1 MFINCLIVFH
11 THNDMTM
18 LRTTSEQKLQKCLQ
32 IYYQFILKF
41 LCIDTPVRSE
51 FDIRLQR
58 LQEKH
63 AQDTPEFKLRVWAKM
78 LLTYIQHSLSSS
90 NF

>member
-1 MFINCLIVFH
+1 MFANLLPVYSKIPI
-11 THNDMTM
+11 
-18 LRTTSEQKLQKCLQ
+18 
-32 IYYQFILKF
+32 
-41 LCIDTPVRSE
+41 CIDTPVRSE
-51 FDIRLQR
+51 FDIRLQH

-78 LLTYIQHSLSSS
+78 LVMYIQHSLSSS

>member
-1 MFINCLIVFH
+1 M
-11 THNDMTM
+11 
-18 LRTTSEQKLQKCLQ
+18 
-32 IYYQFILKF
+32 
-41 LCIDTPVRSE
+41 DTPVRSE

-78 LLTYIQHSLSSS
+78 LVTYIQHSLSSS